1 MTLSSKLTTA
11 RCARLALAAALCAVP
26 VLSSAQTS
34 GVPTSSNQAKPD
46 PKKAESA
53 YLDGARLVDR
63 GDLARAEPLFAR
75 AVELNP
81 SKAEYAEALQR
92 VRAGRVADLIQQ
104 SAKARMAGNKAQADS
119 LLAAAIRIDPRNPQ
133 VLQQTADAVAPRL
146 EITPVNGPEIAF
158 AGAIQLAPLP
168 ETHEFHLH
176 ADAQQVVRQV
186 GEAYGVKAVFD
197 ESAGHTDLR
206 FWLDAAPYDVAMP
219 ILLRMAHLFAVPLD
233 EHTILLSKDTQEN
246 RQRFERQMEET
257 IYVPGSTNE
266 QMSELTNIIKN
277 VFDVKQVSNVNSSGT
292 LLIRAPE
299 PTLKVVN
306 ATLADLIDG
315 GSEVMLELKLYSVD
329 KTKGHTTG
337 ASVPQQYGA
346 FSVVGEAESLV
357 SANQSTLNAAI
368 SAGYITLT
376 GNRITDL
383 ITEVAFLLGSGAVTS
398 AQFTGFLG
406 TIGGGLSLLGVYQV
420 GGATFNLS
428 TNSSEVRAID
438 DVQVRVGDRQT
449 NTFRVGSKYPITT
462 STYTT
467 GSGVS
472 STATINGTS
481 IASLL
486 AKYGVTTGTTATT
499 PMIQYE
505 DLGLTLK
512 TTPAV
517 LKSGLVSV
525 HLDMKIE
532 ALTGSSLDGNPIL
545 TSRALASDVTLQ
557 DGTTAVLVSH
567 LSKSEIGSLN
577 GVPGLS
583 ELPGFQDA
591 TEKTTEQDSSE
602 LVITITPRIIRSHR
616 NESAGPRMAFQTSV
630 PQDY

>member
-1 MTLSSKLTTA
+1 M
-11 RCARLALAAALCAVP
+11 LAI
-26 VLSSAQTS
+26 AQTS
-34 GVPTSSNQAKPD
+34 SVQTKPD
-46 PKKAESA
+46 PKKAEAA

-63 GDLARAEPLFAR
+63 GDLARAEPLFVR
-75 AVELNP
+75 AVALNP
-81 SKAEYAEALQR
+81 AKPEYAEALQK

-104 SAKARMAGNKAQADS
+104 AAKARIGGNKAQADS
-119 LLAAAIRIDPRNPQ
+119 LLAAAMRIDPRNPQ
-133 VLQQTADAVAPRL
+133 VLQQTSDSVAPKL

-186 GEAYGVKAVFD
+186 GQAYGIKAVFD
-197 ESAGHTDLR
+197 DSASHTDLR
-206 FWLDAAPYDVAMP
+206 FALDAAPYDVAMP

-246 RQRFERQMEET
+246 RQKFERQLEET
-257 IYVPGSTNE
+257 IYVPGSTTE

-315 GSEVMLELKLYSVD
+315 GAEVMLELKLYSVD
-329 KTKGHTTG
+329 KTKGITTG

-346 FSVVGEAESLV
+346 FSVAGAAQSLV
-357 SANQSTLNAAI
+357 SANQSTINAAI

-376 GNRITDL
+376 SNATENLL
-383 ITEVAFLLGSGAVTS
+383 IEALFLIGSGAATS

-406 TIGGGLSLLGVYQV
+406 LVGGGLSTLGVYQV
-420 GGATFNLS
+420 GSATFNLT

-438 DVQVRVGDRQT
+438 DVQVRIGDRQT
-449 NTFRVGSKYPITT
+449 NTFRAGSKYPITT

-467 GSGVS
+467 GATTS

-481 IASLL
+481 VASLL
-486 AKYGVTTGTTATT
+486 AQYLGTSGTTATT

-525 HLDMKIE
+525 HVDMKIE

-545 TSRALASDVTLQ
+545 TSRALASDVTLK
-557 DGTTAVLVSH
+557 DGTTAILVSH
-567 LSKSEIGSLN
+567 LSKSEAGSLN
-577 GVPGLS
+577 GIPGLS

-602 LVITITPRIIRSHR
+602 LLITITPHIIRSHR
-616 NESAGPRMAFQTSV
+616 NELAGPRMAFQTSV